1 MEYDIQ
7 HGVKGLIFDLDGT
20 LADTTPYHF
29 IAWNLASKKFGIDMD
44 KAFLRKFNGSPGKV
58 IATEIIKKYGMEDA
72 ISIEEIIKE
81 KIRQFDKFQHE
92 IKPIIPVTDIV
103 RKYHGIFPMAV
114 GTGGHRKT
122 VIRTLETTGMK
133 NYFDIIVTS
142 NDVDNFKPHPET
154 FLKCAEMM
162 NVEPSHIEVFEDSN
176 LGLEAARR
184 AGMIATDVSSWYD
197 SNW

>member
-20 LADTTPYHF
+20 LADTMPYHF

-81 KIRQFDKFQHE
+81 KIRQFDKF
-92 IKPIIPVTDIV
+92 
-103 RKYHGIFPMAV
+103 
-114 GTGGHRKT
+114 
-122 VIRTLETTGMK
+122 
-133 NYFDIIVTS
+133 
-142 NDVDNFKPHPET
+142 
-154 FLKCAEMM
+154 
-162 NVEPSHIEVFEDSN
+162 
-176 LGLEAARR
+176 
-184 AGMIATDVSSWYD
+184 
-197 SNW
+197 

>member
-20 LADTTPYHF
+20 LADTMPYHF

-142 NDVDNFKPHPET
+142 NDVDNFKPHPE
-154 FLKCAEMM
+154 M
-162 NVEPSHIEVFEDSN
+162 
-176 LGLEAARR
+176 R
-184 AGMIATDVSSWYD
+184 
-197 SNW
+197 